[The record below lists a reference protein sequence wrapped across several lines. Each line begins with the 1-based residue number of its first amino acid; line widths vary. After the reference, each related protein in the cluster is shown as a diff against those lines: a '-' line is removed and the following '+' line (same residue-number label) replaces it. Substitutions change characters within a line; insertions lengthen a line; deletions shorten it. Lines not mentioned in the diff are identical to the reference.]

1 MVDKVEGVPYCDSWE
16 WLQRMRAMYEA
27 DRRRLR
33 ALEVVCW
40 LWAAAVLVLVSVHV
54 MHAVWWPILVAVAG
68 TLGLGVLVAMER
80 DARWIPTR
88 RG

>member
-1 MVDKVEGVPYCDSWE
+1 MGDRVPYCDSWE

-33 ALEVVCW
+33 TLEVVCW

-54 MHAVWWPILVAVAG
+54 MHGKWWPILVGVAG
-68 TLGLGVLVAMER
+68 TLGMGLVVAMER
-80 DARWIPTR
+80 DAAWIPTR